1 MSLASWKSHFDEIC
15 RLLES
20 AERQYGVANTNY
32 ADVTIE
38 RLELAIQSVLTIRNG
53 MNSFSVAG
61 DTDMSSTINDYKGDL
76 DDLIASLRTLLTQ
89 WNEYRDI
96 LDSTSSRCAFQVSV
110 LHNGR
115 RGRPRF
121 EIAKEQIEYLLSIS
135 FTWTEIAGLLGI
147 SRMTLYRYSN
157 DYHSM

>member
-1 MSLASWKSHFDEIC
+1 M
-15 RLLES
+15 
-20 AERQYGVANTNY
+20 
-32 ADVTIE
+32 
-38 RLELAIQSVLTIRNG
+38 TIRNG

-110 LHNGR
+110 LH
-115 RGRPRF
+115 
-121 EIAKEQIEYLLSIS
+121 II
-135 FTWTEIAGLLGI
+135 
-147 SRMTLYRYSN
+147 
-157 DYHSM
+157 

>member
-76 DDLIASLRTLLTQ
+76 VKQ
-89 WNEYRDI
+89 GPWDI
-96 LDSTSSRCAFQVSV
+96 VPSEGT
-110 LHNGR
+110 
-115 RGRPRF
+115 
-121 EIAKEQIEYLLSIS
+121 
-135 FTWTEIAGLLGI
+135 AG
-147 SRMTLYRYSN
+147 
-157 DYHSM
+157 HSPM